1 MDRGGAGRNR
11 TKRERDCSFHGG
23 ETHDEAVCEHQY
35 FLLCR
40 HSPVCHR
47 LHCSPDLFPGKGVV
61 PAVCCKTCCATVNVS
76 LGMNRKKPVQRQH
89 TCAFCRWRG
98 KRGYGSGSHNRS
110 RGVAPATKE
119 AGGRLRHEDGA
130 RGAWAVKGKK
140 SGKNNPGD
148 YFFRSF

>member
-1 MDRGGAGRNR
+1 MR
-11 TKRERDCSFHGG
+11 TPISF
-23 ETHDEAVCEHQY
+23 T
-35 FLLCR
+35 LL

-61 PAVCCKTCCATVNVS
+61 PAVCCKTCCAIVNVS
-76 LGMNRKKPVQRQH
+76 LEMNRKKPVQRQH

-119 AGGRLRHEDGA
+119 AGGRLRHEDGDEG
-130 RGAWAVKGKK
+130 GAGCQGQKEREKQ
-140 SGKNNPGD
+140 SGGLFFSVFLGEEKQFGELL
-148 YFFRSF
+148 FRSGT